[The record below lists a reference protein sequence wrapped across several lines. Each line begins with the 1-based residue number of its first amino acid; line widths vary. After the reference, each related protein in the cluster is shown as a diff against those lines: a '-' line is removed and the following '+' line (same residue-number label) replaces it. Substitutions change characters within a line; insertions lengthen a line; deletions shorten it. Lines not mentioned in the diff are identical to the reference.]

1 MSTTGPLT
9 TTMPCACLSSFIY
22 QVSEDLFSTSIAI
35 CMNTYTVYNIYLLY
49 IQYKCIHVIVAAYIQ
64 YTDVCTFG
72 DTCLE
77 DNLYIRSGPP
87 VYWDHSSL
95 ALRTAP

>member
-1 MSTTGPLT
+1 MCEH
-9 TTMPCACLSSFIY
+9 M
-22 QVSEDLFSTSIAI
+22 
-35 CMNTYTVYNIYLLY
+35 TVYNIYLLY
-49 IQYKCIHVIVAAYIQ
+49 IQYKCIHVIVNAYIQ

-77 DNLYIRSGPP
+77 DNLYIRSGSPG
-87 VYWDHSSL
+87 YWDHSSL